1 MKCFLPVTD
10 KLLYESPASR
20 SLPLVPYVPGMR
32 CVHQE
37 RTRTREPQPQP
48 GSRAHEA

>member
-1 MKCFLPVTD
+1 MKCFVPVTD

-20 SLPLVPYVPGMR
+20 SVPLVPYVPGMR

-37 RTRTREPQPQP
+37 RRPAERPETQAKDK
-48 GSRAHEA
+48 SHEN